1 MYNTL
6 GELSGPERRRPDPAL
21 QAAIAEIPRP
31 TIVPRVQRP
40 QQELWRIDVARVLGW
55 MRRSLLLMVAAT
67 IVVALAGVTY
77 SVLTKPRFTA
87 HAEIVI
93 DPSNLQVV
101 PDDIYAQS
109 QQRDSQLLEV
119 ESMMGVL
126 TSGNTLSRVVTDLDL
141 GSDPEFVKPAGLDL
155 AGLFGLSS
163 SGGGTA
169 RPASDVALESLA
181 TRIKAVRDDG
191 SFVVSV
197 NVWSEDPQ
205 KSVRLVNSL
214 VAAFQAELAQEEA
227 EGAQRSVT
235 SLSDQLTQ
243 LKQNVASAEDAVET
257 FKRAHNLQQTNGELT
272 SAQSMTQLN
281 AQVTDA
287 QARLIAAQS
296 RYDSLTRTGTTGAST
311 DALQSAT
318 MTALRTQ
325 YATLKQQYDS
335 AAATLGAKH
344 PTMLE
349 LGRQV
354 KAAEDQ
360 IQREIDR
367 TVAAA
372 RSEVD
377 SARSALDA
385 LTAQTTVARTSVA
398 TDDQAQVQLRELQRE
413 ADSSAAI
420 YQAYLSRADQLAQRQ
435 QIDTTNVR
443 VISPPLLPTR
453 SWPPGPLLAGA
464 GGVVAGLLLGML
476 LAAGLGLLGD
486 YRKLKAATA
495 R

>member
-6 GELSGPERRRPDPAL
+6 GEFSGTERRRADTSL
-21 QAAIAEIPRP
+21 QAAITEIPRP
-31 TIVPRVQRP
+31 TLVPRVQP
-40 QQELWRIDVARVLGW
+40 ALWQIDVPRVVRWLRGG
-55 MRRSLLLMVAAT
+55 MLLIAAAAILLALVGVGYS
-67 IVVALAGVTY
+67 IVTR
-77 SVLTKPRFTA
+77 PRFTA
-87 HAEIVI
+87 HAAIVV

-119 ESMMGVL
+119 ESMLSVL
-126 TSGNTLSRVVTDLDL
+126 TSGNTLSRVVNDLDL
-141 GSDPEFVKPAGLDL
+141 SSDPEFVKSAGVDV
-155 AGLFGLSS
+155 AGMFGLS
-163 SGGGTA
+163 SGGGTP
-169 RPASDVALESLA
+169 RPASATALEALA

-191 SFVVSV
+191 SFVVDV
-197 NVWSEDPQ
+197 NLWSEDPD
-205 KSVRLVNSL
+205 KSVRIVNAL

-227 EGAQRSVT
+227 EGAQRSVS
-235 SLSDQLTQ
+235 SLTDQLTQ
-243 LKQNVASAEDAVET
+243 LKRNVADAEDAVET
-257 FKRAHNLQQTNGELT
+257 FKRTHNLQQTNGEMT

-287 QARLIAAQS
+287 QARLIAAQA
-296 RYDSLTRTGTTGAST
+296 RYDSLTRTGSAGAST

-335 AAATLGAKH
+335 AAATLGKLH
-344 PTMLE
+344 PTMLQ
-349 LGRQV
+349 LAQQV
-354 KAAEDQ
+354 KAAEAQ
-360 IQREIDR
+360 MNNEIAR

-372 RSEVD
+372 KSEVD
-377 SARSALDA
+377 AAHSALTA
-385 LTAQTTVARTSVA
+385 LTAQTATARSSVA

-413 ADSSAAI
+413 ADSRTAI
-420 YQAYLSRADQLAQRQ
+420 YQAYLTRADQLAQRQ

-464 GGVVAGLLLGML
+464 AGIFAGALLGMV
-476 LAAGLGLLGD
+476 LAAALGFLRD
-486 YRKLKAATA
+486 YRSMKAAA
-495 R
+495 GKWQR